1 MKKLV
6 LLLFIP
12 LGIIALSPVSGK
24 EKTAAVVAAT
34 PTEDSKRLADK
45 QINQQIDNLRDA
57 IAGMR
62 SSIEKGDRASF
73 QLYRLQARTAITEIE
88 KLSSLQVETAVGT
101 EKKAAKEGK
110 MTATPSP
117 TPTPE
122 ATPTPTPESTPT
134 PTPEMTPTPET
145 TPIPT
150 PTPTPESTST
160 PESTPTPK

>member
-12 LGIIALSPVSGK
+12 LGIIALSPLSGK
-24 EKTAAVVAAT
+24 EKTAAAVSAT
-34 PTEDSKRLADK
+34 PTEESKKLADK

-73 QLYRLQARTAITEIE
+73 QLYRNQARTAITEID
-88 KLSSLQVETAVGT
+88 KLSTLQVETAVGT
-101 EKKAAKEGK
+101 EKKAAREGK
-110 MTATPSP
+110 MEATPTP

-122 ATPTPTPESTPT
+122 ATPTPESTPT

-145 TPIPT
+145 TPIPA
-150 PTPTPESTST
+150 PTPT